1 MEVQSSVRAGFVTRC
16 SSAICGAVL
25 IAGAAVSGCSD
36 GAGSP
41 TPPTPT
47 PTVTSVSVSG
57 TSSFQQQGA
66 AAQFNAFVTLSN
78 GATEDRTATATWQSD
93 NTAVATVSGQG
104 LVTAMGDG
112 DANISATVSNVRGTR
127 VVNVRVVHRT
137 GDPAP
142 GQRLSLPDVRGFIQ
156 EANARRPELLAQSC
170 PGGVKYANN
179 PWLDYIVDQLR
190 TLDTRWGYNAKP
202 TRTAADNGGRP
213 VVSAGDEIAYH
224 YGAGPDQG
232 SPDVYLIDI
241 LESHCTSSPR
251 LTYRVFTGEEPGIW
265 TGAGRF

>member
-1 MEVQSSVRAGFVTRC
+1 MT
-16 SSAICGAVL
+16 
-25 IAGAAVSGCSD
+25 SGR
-36 GAGSP
+36 
-41 TPPTPT
+41 
-47 PTVTSVSVSG
+47 TVC
-57 TSSFQQQGA
+57 
-66 AAQFNAFVTLSN
+66 VTLSLSVVVFASACGSGDPPAGPTTPAVPSAPKVVSVEVSGSNTLFERGQTQKLVARALLSN
-78 GATEDRTATATWQSD
+78 GFVEDRSSSATWQSS
-93 NTAVATVSGQG
+93 NSGVVSVSSAGVATAGDEGDATVS
-104 LVTAMGDG
+104 
-112 DANISATVSNVRGTR
+112 ATVEGQRGNLGMR
-127 VVNVRVVHRT
+127 VKYAQRT
-137 GDPAP
+137 PDPAP

-170 PGGVKYANN
+170 PGGVKYTNN

-202 TRTAADNGGRP
+202 TRSAADNGGQP

-224 YGAGPDQG
+224 YGAGADQG